1 MRITITF
8 DYESQAQRDE
18 VRALL
23 TRYESEPD
31 VAPVE
36 KPAPVAKTALT
47 EAPAPVEKPIE
58 MAPITIEM
66 VRAELGRLV
75 QTGQRDK
82 VHDILSRFNTAKVSD
97 LAECDYAAVI
107 TACKE
112 V

>member
-1 MRITITF
+1 MKVTITF
-8 DYESQAQRDE
+8 DSESQASRDE

-23 TRYESEPD
+23 TRFESEPV

-36 KPAPVAKTALT
+36 KPAPVAKTALA

-58 MAPITIEM
+58 MAPITVEM

-75 QTGQRDK
+75 QNGQRDK
-82 VHDILSRFNTAKVSD
+82 VHDILSGFNTAKVSD

>member
-1 MRITITF
+1 MKVTITF
-8 DYESQAQRDE
+8 DSESQASRDE

-23 TRYESEPD
+23 TRFEPV

-36 KPAPVAKTALT
+36 KPAPVAKTALA

-58 MAPITIEM
+58 MAPITVEM

-75 QTGQRDK
+75 QNGQRDK
-82 VHDILSRFNTAKVSD
+82 VHDILSGFNTAKVSD